1 MPLDPSA
8 QALLDFMN
16 TAVAPPIET
25 MSPSQARAM
34 FDGAA
39 AAVTYTGADV
49 LSVEE
54 RTIEG
59 VGCQIVIP
67 HGDLPMPALIW
78 FHGGGGVLGRAS
90 QFEAVARDLASYA
103 GCMVVSVDYRLAP
116 ENPFPAAVEDAVAVT
131 QWVLAEGNEIGID
144 PTRVAV
150 GGDSAGGN
158 LAAVVALQVAGL
170 VHQLLV
176 YPPTDATMSQPSF
189 KSMGEGYYLTAA
201 EMRWFSK
208 LYLPDGDSRDP
219 RVSPFFAD
227 NAMLTRTCP
236 AHIITAGHDPLHDD
250 GSAYADRL
258 RLNGVPTI
266 YEDYPGQMHAFFTM
280 GYVLP
285 EGAAAL
291 RKAAQVMADTFGQV
305 RVG

>member
-8 QALLDFMN
+8 QALLDFMK
-16 TAVAPPIET
+16 AAGAPPIET
-25 MSPSQARAM
+25 MSPSEARAL
-34 FDGAA
+34 FDGEA
-39 AAVTYTGADV
+39 AAVAYTGADV
-49 LSVEE
+49 SSVEE
-54 RTIEG
+54 RMIEG
-59 VGCQIVIP
+59 VRCQIVVP
-67 HGDLPMPALIW
+67 YGDLPMPALIW
-78 FHGGGGVLGRAS
+78 FHGGGGVLGRAA
-90 QFEAVARDLASYA
+90 QFEAVARDLASNA

-116 ENPFPAAVEDAVAVT
+116 ENPFPAAVQDAVAVT
-131 QWVLAEGNEIGID
+131 QWVLGEGDAIGID
-144 PTRVAV
+144 SGRVAV

-189 KSMGEGYYLTAA
+189 NSMGEGYYLTAA

-208 LYLPDGDSRDP
+208 LYLTGGDPRDP
-219 RVSPFFAD
+219 RVSPLFAD
-227 NAMLTRTCP
+227 DATLRRICP

-258 RLNGVPTI
+258 KLCGVPTI

-280 GYVLP
+280 GYLLP
-285 EGAAAL
+285 EGATAL

>member
-8 QALLDFMN
+8 QALLDFMK
-16 TAVAPPIET
+16 TAAAPPIET
-25 MSPSQARAM
+25 MSPAQERAR
-34 FDGAA
+34 FDAAA

-49 LSVEE
+49 SSVEE
-54 RTIEG
+54 RTIQG
-59 VGCQIVIP
+59 VGCQIVVP
-67 HGDLPMPALIW
+67 FGELPMPALIW
-78 FHGGGGVLGRAS
+78 FHGGGGVFGRAS
-90 QFEAVARDLASYA
+90 QFESVARDLAFYS

-131 QWVLAEGNEIGID
+131 QWVLAEGDAIGID

-150 GGDSAGGN
+150 GGDFAGGN

-208 LYLPDGDSRDP
+208 LYFPAGDPRDP
-219 RVSPFFAD
+219 RVSPLLAD
-227 NAMLTRTCP
+227 DATLGRTCP

-250 GSAYADRL
+250 GSVYADRL
-258 RLNGVPTI
+258 KLCGVPTT

-280 GYVLP
+280 GYLLP

-291 RKAAQVMADTFGQV
+291 RKAAQVMADTLGQV